1 MFHFPNL
8 PGQYKYLPNWT
19 EAENNELIEII
30 IAGWFYYFERFSQ
43 VHMQIKSTFLLHII
57 DNMTYVIF
65 G

>member
-8 PGQYKYLPNWT
+8 PGASINTYQTGQKQ
-19 EAENNELIEII
+19 NNELIEII

-57 DNMTYVIF
+57 NNMTYVIF